1 MDNPVIHEYGEKF
14 WYDSNGKFH
23 RDDGPA
29 VIYADGDKAWY
40 QHGKFHRDDGPAVE
54 YADGDK
60 FWYQHDKRHR
70 YDGPAVEHADGTN
83 EWWLNDELLTFE
95 EWLDKVNMS
104 DEDKVMMKLQYG

>member
-40 QHGKFHRDDGPAVE
+40 QHGV
-54 YADGDK
+54 
-60 FWYQHDKRHR
+60 RHR
-70 YDGPAVEHADGTN
+70 ADDPAIIGADGT
-83 EWWLNDELLTFE
+83 EYWYLNHTQLTFD
-95 EWLDKVNMS
+95 EWIDKVNMS